1 MYKGISCSE
10 LYVCVKKYQHRTPTS
25 MYEGSWRELYKQGVE
40 GIGTNQANILGLIQG
55 LQFGALRRITLEVL
69 LHKVLV

>member
-1 MYKGISCSE
+1 
-10 LYVCVKKYQHRTPTS
+10 